1 MREMLAA
8 LRALGAQWVLLKGG
22 HLRAPHSTDLL
33 AGPDVELALPAQ
45 RIDTT
50 RDHGTGCTLAAAAAA
65 LLPGND
71 VLSAVR
77 RAKDYLNAA
86 LAAAGELDVG
96 SGRGPVHHFHALWT
110 QSRTD

>member
-1 MREMLAA
+1 MASSPIAA
-8 LRALGAQWVLLKGG
+8 VLVKAPPRPPPSLGKRQRSVPRLRLEA
-22 HLRAPHSTDLL
+22 
-33 AGPDVELALPAQ
+33 
-45 RIDTT
+45 
-50 RDHGTGCTLAAAAAA
+50 HGTGCTLAAAAAA